1 MQELN
6 ELLTVVNGWLWGYPM
21 IIMLLAT
28 HLFLTIRLRFPQR
41 HLLTA
46 IRLSVTRDRGS
57 AGDVSQFSALAT
69 SLAGTIGTGNIIGV
83 ATAVTLG
90 GPGAVFWCWLT
101 GMLGIATKYA
111 EGLLAIKYR
120 VRTADGKM
128 LGGPMYALQNGLHCR
143 WLAVAF
149 ALSTAVASF
158 FIGNMIQ
165 CNSIATVLHEGYG
178 IAPVGTGLV
187 LAALTCAV
195 ILFGIKGIA
204 RVCEGLVPFIAL
216 FYVAGCVW
224 LLVRNHHYVWPALQ
238 LIMNDAFSARAAGG
252 GFVGATLM
260 TAMRYGM
267 ARGLFSNESGLGS
280 APIVA
285 AAAQTRNPVRQALVS
300 STSPFWDTVVICALT
315 GVVLVSSVLAC
326 PEVDSRAGA
335 TLTKVAFSQIP
346 VVGSLLL
353 SIGIA
358 TFAFSTLLG
367 WSYLGEKAL
376 EFLIGRRAR
385 IIYRVLWI
393 VAAFVGSVTAISLVW
408 NLGDFFNALMALPN
422 LVSLVLLSGVA
433 VRETRH
439 YLWENRLDEA
449 APEP

>member
-41 HLLTA
+41 HLLKA

-120 VRTADGKM
+120 VRTPDGKM

-204 RVCEGLVPFIAL
+204 RVCEGLVPFMAL

-238 LIMNDAFSARAAGG
+238 LILTDAFSARAAGG

-267 ARGLFSNESGLGS
+267 ARGLFSNESG
-280 APIVA
+280 
-285 AAAQTRNPVRQALVS
+285 
-300 STSPFWDTVVICALT
+300 
-315 GVVLVSSVLAC
+315 
-326 PEVDSRAGA
+326 
-335 TLTKVAFSQIP
+335 
-346 VVGSLLL
+346 
-353 SIGIA
+353 
-358 TFAFSTLLG
+358 
-367 WSYLGEKAL
+367 
-376 EFLIGRRAR
+376 
-385 IIYRVLWI
+385 
-393 VAAFVGSVTAISLVW
+393 
-408 NLGDFFNALMALPN
+408 
-422 LVSLVLLSGVA
+422 
-433 VRETRH
+433 
-439 YLWENRLDEA
+439 
-449 APEP
+449 